1 MGYSESFNELEQW
14 RDELRRSLS
23 GDGTISAIE
32 ARIAQEADP
41 DRLLILDRFLA
52 QEHAAL
58 GHHAAAAAIRARR
71 PDQEI
76 LRWHDDWRE
85 SHLESDVVAAL
96 EERIRGEA
104 HPLRLHTLRW
114 LLADEHRARGN
125 FLAAEAVSLAD
136 ADANP
141 DSARPLIALASQK
154 LHDENLP
161 EEAMR
166 VIDRAVAAALR
177 SGLFRREALGVK
189 ARIALELA
197 DYRAVE
203 DVLRQIM
210 GLTVTRGHMDIG
222 AERDFFDRLPP
233 GSVDPEVARAYDDY
247 CRARGRRRTA
257 STQEIDGFILAAV
270 RPQWLKVAR
279 IIADVL
285 KDCERNDVASR
296 DDTIAVRIQ
305 ALVAGGRLEAQG
317 DPQEMALQRGAAGRG
332 GVARGRGGAAVAARA
347 RRRRPRRLADRRR
360 PDSDH
365 AGRPPATLGCRSR
378 STRRST
384 KAIIG
389 AAISSSAGPTS
400 RGTGTATASIPRRR
414 CCDRAEVR
422 GHRALREQGAQGRQA
437 ERPRPARRLRV
448 SAAVEHARRGAG
460 GGQVFVRAQGVVR
473 IHPRGRACAFGKH

>member
-1 MGYSESFNELEQW
+1 MAIT
-14 RDELRRSLS
+14 RPRRQ
-23 GDGTISAIE
+23 SA
-32 ARIAQEADP
+32 R
-41 DRLLILDRFLA
+41 
-52 QEHAAL
+52 AAP
-58 GHHAAAAAIRARR
+58 IRRYFAGMTTGGKVTVK
-71 PDQEI
+71 
-76 LRWHDDWRE
+76 
-85 SHLESDVVAAL
+85 SDVVAAL
-96 EERIRGEA
+96 EEKIRGEA

-317 DPQEMALQRGAAGRG
+317 DLKRWRYSEVRLAEVPSHEGAEAQRSRRERAGADP
-332 GVARGRGGAAVAARA
+332 VAARIV
-347 RRRRPRRLADRRR
+347 
-360 PDSDH
+360 
-365 AGRPPATLGCRSR
+365 AGRILTMKVG
-378 STRRST
+378 RRDVEVPVT
-384 KAIIG
+384 VYAPVDHGDHWRCDFTIGWPDKPRHGHGNGIDFRAG
-389 AAISSSAGPTS
+389 AA
-400 RGTGTATASIPRRR
+400 
-414 CCDRAEVR
+414 DRAEVR

-437 ERPRPARRLRV
+437 ERPRPARRLRL

-473 IHPRGRACAFGKH
+473 IHPRGLACAFGKH